1 MEQRIF
7 HGDISPDII
16 AQRLIANFNRGN
28 LKVQQI
34 GSDSQITVQIATR
47 SMPSSGGQTALSIN
61 IQKVEDGV
69 SIYLGK
75 QAWLGIA
82 ASLGYT
88 ALAALRNPLSLL
100 GRIDDLAQD
109 IEYMQLSEDVW
120 QIIDE
125 TMDSIGASY
134 ELSDRL
140 KRIICP
146 YCCTANMV
154 GASSCIACGAP
165 MGELQPI
172 TCKSC
177 GFVLSQ
183 GENKCPNCGEIQ

>member
-7 HGDISPDII
+7 HGDINPDII
-16 AQRLIANFNRGN
+16 AQRLTANFNRGN

-47 SMPSSGGQTALSIN
+47 SIPSSGGQTALSIN

-125 TMDSIGASY
+125 TMDAIGASH

-140 KRIICP
+140 KRIVCP
-146 YCCTANMV
+146 YCCTANVV

-165 MGELQPI
+165 LGELQPI

-183 GENKCPNCGEIQ
+183 GEKKCPNCGEIL